1 MKTSLL
7 SLKSQ
12 LRTSALLEGISFLL
26 LLFIAMPLKY
36 FVGIPEY
43 VRYIG
48 MAHGILFIWYIIV
61 VFIARDEYQFNTK
74 QSAISIIASLVPF
87 GTFYADAKVF
97 KNLK

>member
-61 VFIARDEYQFNTK
+61 VFIARDEYQFNIK